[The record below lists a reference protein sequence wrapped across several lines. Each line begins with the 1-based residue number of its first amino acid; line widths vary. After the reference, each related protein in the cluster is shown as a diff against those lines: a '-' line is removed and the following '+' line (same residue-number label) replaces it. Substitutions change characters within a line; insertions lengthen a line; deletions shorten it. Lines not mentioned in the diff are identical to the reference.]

1 MNLIAFVL
9 ILVSLSVFNAY
20 AESIPDYDN
29 PYAPIFTDKEVY
41 SWTDKIVIT
50 IVAPSW
56 DADRHM
62 IDEIGND
69 EGHFIKILS
78 SEGKLEPYR
87 LTETEPSSGIFTGE
101 VILTGFAHDVNGDGK
116 MDTNP
121 RTSGNGPTNGM
132 LETQRDGGITISFE
146 FADGVVLTKSI
157 NVSWIIGEI
166 RFLKSDLSIDD
177 TAIIQVID
185 QDMNLNPEG
194 IDQIE
199 INISSDSDTAGISV
213 VAIETT
219 EDSGIFEASIS
230 FSQTHTSSGNR
241 LYAVPDD
248 TLKAKYDDHTL
259 PSPYSISEI
268 LEISAEA
275 KFVSNI
281 PPIERISI
289 TRSFIADSTGKVIT
303 APTRNSQLQIAGT
316 IHNNQNYEQNFMF
329 IIQIKD
335 SENSVVSLSWIE
347 GEMSPDQ
354 DLEVAQSWSPTKAG
368 NYTVETF
375 VWTSLKEAIPLSP
388 IQRQTYFIQ

>member
-219 EDSGIFEASIS
+219 ENSGIFEASIS

>member
-166 RFLKSDLSIDD
+166 RFLKSDHSIDD

-219 EDSGIFEASIS
+219 ENSGIFEASIS

-347 GEMSPDQ
+347 GEMAPDQ

>member
-166 RFLKSDLSIDD
+166 RFLKSDHSIDD

-219 EDSGIFEASIS
+219 ENSGIFEASIS
-230 FSQTHTSSGNR
+230 FSQTHPSSGNR

-289 TRSFIADSTGKVIT
+289 TKSFIADSTGKVIT

>member
-177 TAIIQVID
+177 NAIIQVID

-219 EDSGIFEASIS
+219 ENSGIFEASIS

>member
-101 VILTGFAHDVNGDGK
+101 VILTGFSHDVNGDGK

-177 TAIIQVID
+177 NAIIQVID

-219 EDSGIFEASIS
+219 ENSGIFEASIS